1 MNNIEKVKEIEK
13 ALFSG
18 YKKSKIPI
26 CDKKLS
32 SDDIQYYIDK
42 IDKASKKDESNQKG
56 EE

>member
-18 YKKSKIPI
+18 YKTSKII
-26 CDKKLS
+26 VSDKKLS

-42 IDKASKKDESNQKG
+42 IGSINNKEWLNG
-56 EE
+56 N